1 MAQVGSAVTYVDEF
15 GKEHAALITQRWDGQ
30 PVDTDEPIK
39 ETAAVNLLYVSGDAA
54 ETDQYGRQIKRASS
68 VQGESAVTAPGR
80 FWRE

>member
-1 MAQVGSAVTYVDEF
+1 MAQVGSAVTYVDEH
-15 GKEHAALITQRWDGQ
+15 GEEHQALITQRWDGQ
-30 PVDTDEPIK
+30 PADTPIK
-39 ETAAVNLLYVSGDAA
+39 ETAAVNLLYVSGGDA